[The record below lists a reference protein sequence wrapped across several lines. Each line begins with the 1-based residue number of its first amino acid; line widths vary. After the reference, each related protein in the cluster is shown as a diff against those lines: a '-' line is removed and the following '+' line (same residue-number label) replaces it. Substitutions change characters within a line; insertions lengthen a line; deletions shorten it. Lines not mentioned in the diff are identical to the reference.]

1 MTEKIEKT
9 FRGLVIA
16 LQKARL
22 YGTDHVKFRESIP
35 AVYENLLD
43 LFRHRNELVIGLVG
57 NELAFEKE
65 IFFDLSRLL
74 QPVIE
79 YLTSRGIE
87 RISFSQGLT
96 LEELERFVVFL
107 AVSSDQNDP
116 DPQVCLEQRN
126 IRNITVGKLGV
137 AGGEEKDK
145 DKAGES
151 VFKIYEDSLS
161 RFSSAIDA
169 LLTGEK
175 ADVLSVRMTLNNITE
190 MLTGRYQEFLKL
202 ATVKRYD
209 AGTFVHLMNVAIL
222 GMYFSAKLG
231 FPKEDVNEIGMAGL
245 FHDIG
250 KLYISRKIITKP
262 GKLTEEEFDRI
273 RSHSSLGAEIL
284 LEYSSSLGVLPS
296 VVAFEHHLKYD
307 LKGYPRLAVRRST
320 LTASKIIAI
329 CDVYD
334 ALSQRRSYKNDY
346 PPNVIYDIMIKDR
359 GTSFDPELLDSFF
372 RIMGVWPVGT
382 LLKLSDGRIAVV
394 RDENP
399 DDIFHPLVEVQDAQG
414 AKEILDLR
422 KLAGTVEV
430 ERALN
435 PLTDGKEYLALI

>member
-1 MTEKIEKT
+1 MIEKIEKT
-9 FRGLVIA
+9 FRELVIS

-22 YGTDHVKFRESIP
+22 YGTGHVKFRESIP
-35 AVYENLLD
+35 VVYESLQD
-43 LFRHRNELVIGLVG
+43 LFLLRDELVIGLVG

-65 IFFDLSRLL
+65 IFFDLSKLL
-74 QPVIE
+74 QPVIV

-87 RISFSQGLT
+87 RISFSRSLS
-96 LEELERFVVFL
+96 LDELERFVVFL
-107 AVSSDQNDP
+107 ATPPDQGEAE
-116 DPQVCLEQRN
+116 PQVYLEQNGIYN
-126 IRNITVGKLGV
+126 ISVGKLGT
-137 AGGEEKDK
+137 GNREKEDK
-145 DKAGES
+145 NAGES
-151 VFKIYEDSLS
+151 ALKIYEDSLS
-161 RFSSAIDA
+161 RFSSAIDS
-169 LLTGEK
+169 LLAGEK
-175 ADVLSVRMTLNNITE
+175 TDALNIRMALNNITE
-190 MLTGRYQEFLKL
+190 MLTGRYHEFLKL

-231 FPKEDVNEIGMAGL
+231 FPRDDVNEIGMAGL

-284 LEYSSSLGVLPS
+284 FNYSASLGILPS

-307 LKGYPRLAVRRST
+307 LKGYPRLTIPRSPH
-320 LTASKIIAI
+320 TASKIISI

-346 PPNVIYDIMIKDR
+346 PPNIIYDIMIKDR

-382 LLKLSDGRIAVV
+382 LLKLSDGRVAAVKE
-394 RDENP
+394 ENP
-399 DDIFHPLVEVQDAQG
+399 DDIFHPVVEAHDAQG
-414 AKEILDLR
+414 AKETLDLR
-422 KLAGTVEV
+422 KTVGSIDV

-435 PLTDGKEYLALI
+435 PLTDGKDYLGLV

>member
-1 MTEKIEKT
+1 MIEKIEKT
-9 FRGLVIA
+9 FRELVIA

-22 YGTDHVKFRESIP
+22 YGTGHVKFRESIP
-35 AVYENLLD
+35 VVYENLQE
-43 LFRHRNELVIGLVG
+43 LFLLRDELVIGLVG

-79 YLTSRGIE
+79 YLTSRSIE
-87 RISFSQGLT
+87 RISFSHDLS
-96 LEELERFVVFL
+96 LRELESFIVFL
-107 AVSSDQNDP
+107 ASPHEQGEEE
-116 DPQVCLEQRN
+116 PQVYLEERGVH
-126 IRNITVGKLGV
+126 NITVGKLGT
-137 AGGEEKDK
+137 GGRDNN
-145 DKAGES
+145 DNKAGES
-151 VFKIYEDSLS
+151 ALKIYEDSLS

-169 LLTGEK
+169 LLSGEK
-175 ADVLSVRMTLNNITE
+175 TDALSIRMTLSNITE

-231 FPKEDVNEIGMAGL
+231 YPKEDVNEIGMAGL
-245 FHDIG
+245 FHDLG

-262 GKLTEEEFDRI
+262 GKLTDEEFDRI

-284 LEYSSSLGVLPS
+284 LDYSVSLGVLPA

-307 LKGYPRLAVRRST
+307 LKGYPRLTVQRSPH
-320 LTASKIIAI
+320 TASKIITI

-382 LLKLSDGRIAVV
+382 LLKLSDGRVAVV

-414 AKEILDLR
+414 AKETVDLR
-422 KLAGTVEV
+422 ALAGTVEV

-435 PLTDGKEYLALI
+435 PLTDGKEYLGLI